1 MSISRISESGYR
13 LCLLVWENEPIKAA
27 DLAKM
32 CKERLCWSRTTT
44 YTVVKRLCDKNILRM
59 EDSVVTSL
67 VTKNEVQLSE
77 VDEMLD
83 KTFEGSMPA
92 FIAAFAKSRKLSDE
106 KVAELMRLLEE
117 DE

>member
-13 LCLLVWENEPIKAA
+13 LCLIVWENEPVKAA
-27 DLAKM
+27 DLARM
-32 CKERLCWSRTTT
+32 CRDRLCWSRTTT
-44 YTVVKRLCDKNILRM
+44 YTVIKRLCEKGILCM
-59 EDSVVTSL
+59 EDSAVSSL
-67 VTKNEVQLSE
+67 VTKDEVQLSE

-106 KVAELMRLLEE
+106 KVAELYRLLEE
-117 DE
+117 EK

>member
-1 MSISRISESGYR
+1 MNTSRISESGYR
-13 LCLLVWENEPIKAA
+13 LCLIVWEKEPVKASE
-27 DLAKM
+27 LAAI

-44 YTVVKRLCDKNILRM
+44 YTVIKRLCEKGVLRM

-67 VTKNEVQLSE
+67 VTKDEVQLSE

-92 FIAAFAKSRKLSDE
+92 FIAAFAKSRKLSED
-106 KVAELMRLLEE
+106 KAAELLRLLEE
-117 DE
+117 EE